1 MSKQSQASCG
11 PSTDHQPVSKRSRQ
25 SRDDLSGN
33 IQLPNHTRSKENHV
47 LTEKQ
52 AANDQA
58 CKDVEI
64 AQLRKQLAHSQK
76 SNEQQRVLLDNTN
89 HSTFSV
95 TLTLTPATFK
105 SAQLMAPPTA
115 PSHTEVGR
123 ESQCSN
129 DVTVTL
135 VALPPS
141 LPRVGSD
148 PPMSSVEHLTDNPSV
163 PAAMPLP
170 SSQITG
176 SKGDKLS
183 HYEGWTKTLL
193 HKAMHGYEGHLGAI
207 NMCPEEAMQSSWA
220 QEEWRIQF
228 ESNEQPIKLSDEM
241 LKLIRKCGV
250 RVRSF
255 MRDQIK
261 PLICPAYDF
270 VAGAKSA
277 NAVRENKQKCV
288 ELMTA
293 LGFYYKVHQPEDATT
308 RTGYFNSP
316 ILFDAIGHAF
326 FYNKGAPGL
335 TFPERFN
342 PIPVPA
348 LAFIFTVIEHCLDE
362 WSTRSYKALIFNET
376 EASVRYHEHHLPAVK
391 QWTEISPDLT
401 TVLQK
406 AWYTKARKQMGAA
419 SLRTP
424 AVPLKLSDSA
434 RDLAYEEMKAMAAAL
449 DEEPQAEG
457 EAEEEAE

>member
-1 MSKQSQASCG
+1 MSKRSQASRG
-11 PSTDHQPVSKRSRQ
+11 PSTDRQPASKRSRQ
-25 SRDDLSGN
+25 SRDDLSSN
-33 IQLPNHTRSKENHV
+33 IQLPNRTRSKENRV

-58 CKDVEI
+58 CKDAEI
-64 AQLRKQLAHSQK
+64 AQLRKQLARSQK

-89 HSTFSV
+89 RTEARRKQQYYDDYQRLHGRSPPESESEDNVDGNGSDSDDGHTFSV

-105 SAQLMAPPTA
+105 SAQLTAPPTA

-123 ESQCSN
+123 ESQRSN
-129 DVTVTL
+129 NATATL
-135 VALPPS
+135 AAPPPS

-148 PPMSSVEHLTDNPSV
+148 PPTSSVEYLTDNPSV
-163 PAAMPLP
+163 PAATPLP
-170 SSQITG
+170 PSQITG

-183 HYEGWTKTLL
+183 HYEGRTKTLL
-193 HKAMHGYEGHLGAI
+193 RKAMRGYEGRLGAI
-207 NMCPEEAMQSSWA
+207 NMCPEEATQSSWA

-228 ESNEQPIKLSDEM
+228 ESDEQPIKLSDKM
-241 LKLIRKCGV
+241 LKLIRKRGV

-255 MRDQIK
+255 VRDQIK
-261 PLICPAYDF
+261 PLIRPAYGF
-270 VAGAKSA
+270 VAGAESA

-293 LGFYYKVHQPEDATT
+293 LGFYYKDATT

-316 ILFDAIGHAF
+316 ILFDAIGRAF
-326 FYNKGAPGL
+326 FYNKSAPGL
-335 TFPERFN
+335 AFPERFN

-348 LAFIFTVIEHCLDE
+348 LAFIFTVIEHCLNE
-362 WSTRSYKALIFNET
+362 WSTGSYKALIFNET

-406 AWYTKARKQMGAA
+406 AWYTKAR
-419 SLRTP
+419 
-424 AVPLKLSDSA
+424 
-434 RDLAYEEMKAMAAAL
+434 
-449 DEEPQAEG
+449 
-457 EAEEEAE
+457 